1 MREAREAALGALRQS
16 SKTTSEVL
24 TNAAERFWA
33 KRGKTQPVEGRQFT
47 LALVPAGPRI
57 WANLTLAVKFVPGAS
72 LFSGKTEK
80 REMGGC
86 KAQPSSW
93 LKSPP
98 PARAGTPLP
107 RAGGALTPPHRGQRC
122 PHNHSLSQ
130 TPAARSAAPGGFLP
144 SGGIRRWAWTGTS
157 GR

>member
-16 SKTTSEVL
+16 SNTLGGTSKCGGAPPQGTL
-24 TNAAERFWA
+24 SAAPG
-33 KRGKTQPVEGRQFT
+33 RGPAIHIGTGPGRPPYLGEFDPWGQMRARRLSF
-47 LALVPAGPRI
+47 LWQDR
-57 WANLTLAVKFVPGAS
+57 
-72 LFSGKTEK
+72 EK
-80 REMGGC
+80 RNGGC

-98 PARAGTPLP
+98 PARAGTPPP